1 MELGGTGEGVG
12 QGYHGRWWTRH
23 FPREQVLAT
32 FPHNMPHCQP
42 LFGCA
47 ELGTKAWGMTKAL
60 RSREGGTGRVLGV
73 NHLLLFVGDCPH
85 HHRHPLCYC
94 CYSLS
99 LRLVSLSYFAFFET
113 IPGGGA
119 QRESWG
125 GGQKASKPTRSQDV
139 SGTCL

>member
-1 MELGGTGEGVG
+1 M
-12 QGYHGRWWTRH
+12 
-23 FPREQVLAT
+23 
-32 FPHNMPHCQP
+32 
-42 LFGCA
+42 
-47 ELGTKAWGMTKAL
+47 
-60 RSREGGTGRVLGV
+60 LGV

-125 GGQKASKPTRSQDV
+125 GGQKASKPTSLRMCQAHACERAGNWLSPDWDRDMP
-139 SGTCL
+139 G